1 MDDLINLVDL
11 FWNLDL
17 LNMYVHQDDVSI
29 IRSLAISR
37 HPKQDSFI
45 WHFSKYMVKS
55 GYRTEKLYLDLGL
68 QLTDMG
74 PNTKVFSLF
83 LEV

>member
-17 LNMYVHQDDVSI
+17 LNVYVHQNDVSI
-29 IRSLAISR
+29 IRSLVISR
-37 HPKQDSFI
+37 HPKQDSYI
-45 WHFSKYMVKS
+45 WNFSKYMVKS
-55 GYRTEKLYLDLGL
+55 GYRTEIFYLDLGL